1 MEEQPVLLKVA
12 AVAIGAAASLALVYQ
27 GIAYLI
33 TQLACGVSPEF
44 TSLLSGAIL
53 AVTGDAGTVMVDPAC
68 EVPVVGIRLT
78 DAAAT
83 IALIGLG
90 VWIGLEARHYR
101 LSDRHFAAELKRRPG
116 FAESREISQY
126 MSRRAVM
133 KRASILRPSLRKA
146 RAEDVG
152 WRVGRS
158 RGRDVF
164 VSIEDAVIVEGPPR
178 SGKGYRVLISAILDW
193 AGPLITT
200 STTNDNLTAT
210 IERRKERGTVH
221 VFDPQGISGL
231 RNTLRINPVDGCESP
246 LVAAQRG
253 KAVIDGTGLG
263 QSGNNAEWR
272 DVAGQLLGQLMHAA
286 ALSGRGAPA
295 LAQWG
300 TTPDSARAAV
310 DVLRSNG
317 SAEWAEALD
326 NLLRGDQTLLNNSWF
341 GVRSA
346 VYPLTIPDLA
356 KHLTPRPGDDV
367 FDVEQFLSG
376 ENTLYLL
383 GTRAGS
389 GAMGGWLA
397 SVLDSTVDRAR
408 RRAMASPGSRLDP
421 PLGLILDEIA
431 NMFVWNA
438 LPATMADGGG
448 RGICTFVVLQALSQA
463 ESVWSREEAR
473 TIWSAATAKIV
484 LGGANDASHL
494 ADLSALLG
502 QRDVTRRQQSW
513 STRTEGRQHS
523 ESTERRP
530 LMEASEI
537 SRLPEDL
544 GLMKYRN
551 RRGVLLELQ
560 GWTERRDARAVS
572 SGKRTTEQE
581 QREVFGELYAP
592 RSGNA
597 DE

>member
-1 MEEQPVLLKVA
+1 MEEQPVWLKVA
-12 AVAIGAAASLALVYQ
+12 GVAVAAAVTLALAYQ
-27 GIAYLI
+27 AIAYLI
-33 TQLACGVSPEF
+33 TQVACGAGPEF

-53 AVTGDAGTVMVDPAC
+53 AVTGDTGVVTVVPGC
-68 EVPVVGIRLT
+68 EVPLAGIRLT

-90 VWIGLEARHYR
+90 VWIGLEVRHYR
-101 LSDRHFAAELKRRPG
+101 LSDKYFAAELKRRPG
-116 FAESREISQY
+116 FAEAREIDKY
-126 MSRRAVM
+126 MSRRSVV
-133 KRASILRPSLRKA
+133 KRAPILRPSLRKA

-152 WRVGRS
+152 WRVGSS

-164 VSIEDAVIVEGPPR
+164 ISIEDAVIVEGAPR

-193 AGPLITT
+193 AGPLLTT

-210 IERRKERGTVH
+210 IGRRKERGTVH
-221 VFDPQGISGL
+221 VFDPQGISGI
-231 RNTLRINPVDGCESP
+231 RNTLRIDPVDGCENP
-246 LVAAQRG
+246 LIAAQRG

-286 ALSGRGAPA
+286 ALSGRGASA

-310 DVLRSNG
+310 DALRSEG
-317 SAEWAEALD
+317 AAGWAEALD
-326 NLLRGDQTLLNNSWF
+326 SLLRGDQTLLHNSWF
-341 GVRSA
+341 GVRAA

-356 KHLTPRPGDDV
+356 KHLNPRPGDDV
-367 FDVEQFLSG
+367 LDVDQFLSG

-383 GTRAGS
+383 GTRAGA

-397 SVLDSTVDRAR
+397 SVLDGTVDHAR
-408 RRAMASPGSRLDP
+408 RRAMASPGGRLDP

-473 TIWSAATAKIV
+473 TIWSAATAKLV
-484 LGGANDASHL
+484 LGGANDAQHL
-494 ADLSALLG
+494 ADISALLG
-502 QRDVTRRQQSW
+502 QRDVTRRQRSW
-513 STRTEGRQHS
+513 NTRTDGSQHS
-523 ESTERRP
+523 ESVERRP

-537 SRLPEDL
+537 SRLPEGL
-544 GLMKYRN
+544 GLLKYRN
-551 RRGVLLELQ
+551 RRGVLLDLR

-572 SGKRTTEQE
+572 TGKRATEQE
-581 QREVFGELYAP
+581 QREVFGQVYAS
-592 RSGNA
+592 RSGKA